1 MSPRRASG
9 SEQGRAEREAIER
22 EAASGPLRLVRV
34 GKARYAPFDG
44 TGAALEGGRWN
55 SPGAPV
61 VYAAL
66 SYAGALLE
74 ILVHAGTNDLP
85 GPHHGVTID
94 VPAGVAVE
102 RLRPESI
109 PGWDAP
115 DERASRAA
123 GDRWRTTG
131 RSAVL
136 LVPSV
141 VAAPHDWNAVV
152 DPRHPDAAR
161 LVVSAPTPVV
171 WGPRLFARARRGA
184 R

>member
-1 MSPRRASG
+1 MREG
-9 SEQGRAEREAIER
+9 SAAAFLRLER
-22 EAASGPLRLVRV
+22 GPLRAVRTC
-34 GKARYAPFDG
+34 KAKYPPFDG

-61 VYAAL
+61 IYAAA

-74 ILVHAGTNDLP
+74 ILVHAGTDELP
-85 GPHHGVTID
+85 GAHHAVTID
-94 VPAGVAVE
+94 VPAGVAIE
-102 RLRPESI
+102 RLVPEEV

-115 DERASRAA
+115 NERAARRA
-123 GDRWRTTG
+123 GDAWRTAG

-141 VAAPHDWNAVV
+141 VAAPLDWNVV
-152 DPRHPDAAR
+152 IDPLHADAAR
-161 LVVSAPTPVV
+161 LVVSVPTPVH
-171 WGPRLFARARRGA
+171 WDPRLFTRASVVRDRVVP

>member
-1 MSPRRASG
+1 MR
-9 SEQGRAEREAIER
+9 
-22 EAASGPLRLVRV
+22 GPLRLVRV
-34 GKARYAPFDG
+34 CKARYPAFDG

-74 ILVHAGTNDLP
+74 ILVHAGTDDLP
-85 GPHHGVTID
+85 GPHHSVTID
-94 VPAGVAVE
+94 VPPGMAVE
-102 RLRPESI
+102 RLRPEDV
-109 PGWDAP
+109 PGWDAA

-123 GDRWRTTG
+123 GDRWRRTG

-136 LVPSV
+136 VVPSV

-161 LVVSAPTPVV
+161 LLVSAPTPVV
-171 WGPRLFARARRGA
+171 WDPRLFARARRRA
-184 R
+184 P

>member
-66 SYAGALLE
+66 SYAGVLLE

>member
-1 MSPRRASG
+1 MPASPQT
-9 SEQGRAEREAIER
+9 EY
-22 EAASGPLRLVRV
+22 GPLRLVRV
-34 GKARYAPFDG
+34 CKARYPAFDG
-44 TGAALEGGRWN
+44 TGAALHGGRWN

-61 VYAAL
+61 VYAAA

-74 ILVHAGTNDLP
+74 ILVHAGTDDLP
-85 GPHHGVTID
+85 GPHHAVTID
-94 VPAGVAVE
+94 VPADVPVE
-102 RLRPESI
+102 RVRPEAL
-109 PGWDAP
+109 PGWD
-115 DERASRAA
+115 DGNERVARAA
-123 GDRWRTTG
+123 GDRWRHAG

-161 LVVSAPTPVV
+161 LLVSEPTPVI
-171 WGPRLFARARRGA
+171 WDPRLFARGRRGE

>member
-1 MSPRRASG
+1 MPEHRPSG
-9 SEQGRAEREAIER
+9 
-22 EAASGPLRLVRV
+22 GPLRLVRV
-34 GKARYAPFDG
+34 CKAKYRPFDG

-61 VYAAL
+61 TYAAL

-74 ILVHAGTNDLP
+74 ILVHAGTDDLP

-94 VPAGVAVE
+94 VPADVAVE
-102 RLRPESI
+102 RLAPADV

-115 DERASRAA
+115 DERVARAA
-123 GDRWRTTG
+123 GDRWRAAS

-136 LVPSV
+136 LVPTV
-141 VAAPHDWNAVV
+141 VASPHDWNAVI

-161 LVVSAPTPVV
+161 LVVSAPSVV
-171 WGPRLFARARRGA
+171 TWDPRLFARARGRPPG
-184 R
+184 RRPP